1 MKIYLIRH
9 GQTDWNLEGKIQ
21 GRHDVSLN
29 ETGSKQAEL
38 LAMGMDKRPVVQIFS
53 SRQKRALETVQA
65 VGRRQHVAVTVID
78 GLEEVEF
85 GEWEGKTW
93 DEISREYPE
102 EFKVWCTEP
111 AEIVPPGGESRP
123 QIYRR
128 IGNALKEILRRSRG
142 DIAIVSHG
150 AALAY
155 MVSIMLE
162 KELGDHDEII
172 VKNASI
178 STVEYDRET
187 GKFHMAEANDVS
199 HLKAL
204 SQEQGSVRF

>member
-29 ETGSKQAEL
+29 KTGLKQAEL

-53 SRQKRALETVQA
+53 SRQKRALETAQA

-128 IGNALKEILRRSRG
+128 IGNALNEILRRSRG

-155 MVSIMLE
+155 MVSLMLE

>member
-9 GQTDWNLEGKIQ
+9 GQTDWNRDGKIQ

-53 SRQKRALETVQA
+53 SRQKRALETAQA

>member
-21 GRHDVSLN
+21 GRYDVSLN

-53 SRQKRALETVQA
+53 SRQKRALETAQA
-65 VGRRQHVAVTVID
+65 VGRRQHVDVTVID

>member
-53 SRQKRALETVQA
+53 SRQKRALETAQA

-111 AEIVPPGGESRP
+111 AEIVPPGGEPRP

>member
-53 SRQKRALETVQA
+53 SRQKRALETAQA

-78 GLEEVEF
+78 GLEEGEF

-155 MVSIMLE
+155 MVSLMLE

>member
-53 SRQKRALETVQA
+53 SRQKRALETAQA

-128 IGNALKEILRRSRG
+128 IGNALNEILRRSRG

-155 MVSIMLE
+155 MVSLMLE

>member
-53 SRQKRALETVQA
+53 SRQKRALETAQA

>member
-29 ETGSKQAEL
+29 KTGLKQAEL

-53 SRQKRALETVQA
+53 SRQKRALETAQA

-155 MVSIMLE
+155 MVSLMLE

>member
-38 LAMGMDKRPVVQIFS
+38 LAMGMDTRPVAQIFS
-53 SRQKRALETVQA
+53 SRQKRALETAQA

-187 GKFHMAEANDVS
+187 GKFHMVEANDVS

>member
-53 SRQKRALETVQA
+53 SRQKRALETAQA

-142 DIAIVSHG
+142 DIAIISHG

>member
-29 ETGSKQAEL
+29 ETGAKQAEL

-53 SRQKRALETVQA
+53 SRQKRALETAQA

-102 EFKVWCTEP
+102 EFKIWCTEP

-128 IGNALKEILRRSRG
+128 IENALNEILRRSRG

-155 MVSIMLE
+155 MVSLMLE

-187 GKFHMAEANDVS
+187 GKFYMAEANDVS

>member
-53 SRQKRALETVQA
+53 SRQKRALETAQA
-65 VGRRQHVAVTVID
+65 VGRRQHVAVTVVD

>member
-53 SRQKRALETVQA
+53 SRQKRALETAQA

-155 MVSIMLE
+155 MVSLMLE

>member
-29 ETGSKQAEL
+29 KTGLKQAEL

-53 SRQKRALETVQA
+53 SRQKRALETAQA

-78 GLEEVEF
+78 GLEEAEF

>member
-53 SRQKRALETVQA
+53 SRQKRALETAQA

-102 EFKVWCTEP
+102 EFKDWCTEP

-187 GKFHMAEANDVS
+187 GKFHMVEANDVS

>member
-29 ETGSKQAEL
+29 KTGLKQAEL

-53 SRQKRALETVQA
+53 SRQKRALETAQA

-128 IGNALKEILRRSRG
+128 IGNALNEILRRSRG

-155 MVSIMLE
+155 MVSLMLE

-204 SQEQGSVRF
+204 SQEKGSVRF

>member
-53 SRQKRALETVQA
+53 SRQKRALETAQA

-204 SQEQGSVRF
+204 SHEQGSVRF

>member
-1 MKIYLIRH
+1 MIRH

-29 ETGSKQAEL
+29 KTGLKQAEL

-53 SRQKRALETVQA
+53 SRQKRALETAQA

>member
-1 MKIYLIRH
+1 
-9 GQTDWNLEGKIQ
+9 
-21 GRHDVSLN
+21 
-29 ETGSKQAEL
+29 
-38 LAMGMDKRPVVQIFS
+38 
-53 SRQKRALETVQA
+53 
-65 VGRRQHVAVTVID
+65 
-78 GLEEVEF
+78 
-85 GEWEGKTW
+85 
-93 DEISREYPE
+93 
-102 EFKVWCTEP
+102 
-111 AEIVPPGGESRP
+111 
-123 QIYRR
+123 
-128 IGNALKEILRRSRG
+128 
-142 DIAIVSHG
+142 
-150 AALAY
+150 

>member
-21 GRHDVSLN
+21 GSHDVSLN

-53 SRQKRALETVQA
+53 SRQKRALETAQA

-128 IGNALKEILRRSRG
+128 IGNALNEILRRSRG

-155 MVSIMLE
+155 MVSLMLE